1 MERSYGFGSTARTH
15 LFIQI
20 AMILGGVYL
29 FSRLLV
35 LLMPLV
41 IPVLISFLL
50 AYICNPFVTRLEKRR
65 VPRTL
70 GILILLVL
78 FIQIVMI
85 FVLFVVP
92 LLAHQLDEFVQK
104 VPGYTVAIK
113 AWLIPWI
120 ESVFDTTLPNASE
133 VMSAAMDRIGTDL
146 STIASSAASPLKEVA
161 TFAAAGTY
169 FLFSFVA
176 TLFLIPFFTF
186 FLLRDFDKLHGVWMR
201 LTPTRHHDWMRDL
214 LHDMNATMSSWLRG
228 QILVMLILGTLYSIG
243 YSLTGITLSLFI
255 GLLTG
260 FMAFIPY
267 VGAFIGFLLALIMA
281 VLDGGGWGPVL
292 GVTAV
297 FGIVQAL
304 DAFFITPNV
313 LGKSVG
319 LNPALVVASLMT
331 FGILWGFWGAL
342 IAVPFAALLAV
353 LTRHMIKQY
362 QDSDYYRRSES

>member
-1 MERSYGFGSTARTH
+1 MERPHGFGSAPRTH
-15 LFIQI
+15 LFLQI
-20 AMILGGVYL
+20 ALILLALLVVA
-29 FSRLLV
+29 RVLV

-41 IPVLISFLL
+41 VPVLISFLL

-65 VPRTL
+65 IPRTL
-70 GILILLVL
+70 GILILLALFVQVVL
-78 FIQIVMI
+78 I

-104 VPGYTVAIK
+104 VPGYTVAVK
-113 AWLIPWI
+113 TWLIPRI
-120 ESVFDTTLPNASE
+120 ERLFDTTLPNASE
-133 VMSAAMDRIGTDL
+133 VLSAAMDRFGSDL
-146 STIASSAASPLKEVA
+146 SSIASSAASPLKEVA
-161 TFAAAGTY
+161 TFAAAGTF

-186 FLLRDFDKLHGVWMR
+186 FLLRDFDKLGGIWMR
-201 LTPTRHHDWMRDL
+201 LTPTRHHAWMKEL
-214 LHDMNATMSSWLRG
+214 VHDMDATMSSWLRG
-228 QILVMLILGTLYSIG
+228 QILVMFILGTLYSVG
-243 YSLTGITLSLFI
+243 YSFVGITLSLFI

-267 VGAFIGFLLALIMA
+267 VGAFMGFLLALMMA

-297 FGIVQAL
+297 FGVVQGL

-353 LTRHMIKQY
+353 LVRHTLKLY
-362 QDSDYYRRSES
+362 EGSEFYRRES

>member
-1 MERSYGFGSTARTH
+1 MERSHGFGSTSRTH

-20 AMILGGVYL
+20 TMILGAVYL
-29 FSRLLV
+29 SSRLLV

-65 VPRTL
+65 IPRTL
-70 GILILLVL
+70 GILILLA
-78 FIQIVMI
+78 I
-85 FVLFVVP
+85 FVLVVFIFILFLVP
-92 LLAHQLDEFVQK
+92 LLASQLDEFVGK
-104 VPGYTVAIK
+104 IPGYTVAVK
-113 AWLIPWI
+113 TWLIPRI
-120 ESVFDTTLPNASE
+120 EALFDTTLPNASE
-133 VMSAAMDRIGTDL
+133 VMASAMDRVGSDL
-146 STIASSAASPLKEVA
+146 STIASSAASPLRDLA

-186 FLLRDFDKLHGVWMR
+186 FLLRDFDKLGNVWLR
-201 LTPTRHHDWMRDL
+201 LTPTRHHAWMRDL
-214 LHDMNATMSSWLRG
+214 LHDMNETMSSWLRG

-243 YSLTGITLSLFI
+243 YSWAGITLSLFI

-267 VGAFIGFLLALIMA
+267 VGAFIGFFLALIMA

-292 GVTAV
+292 WVSAV

-319 LNPALVVASLMT
+319 LNPALVVASLMI

-353 LTRHMIKQY
+353 LTRHMVRQY
-362 QDSDYYRRSES
+362 QGSDYYNRSES